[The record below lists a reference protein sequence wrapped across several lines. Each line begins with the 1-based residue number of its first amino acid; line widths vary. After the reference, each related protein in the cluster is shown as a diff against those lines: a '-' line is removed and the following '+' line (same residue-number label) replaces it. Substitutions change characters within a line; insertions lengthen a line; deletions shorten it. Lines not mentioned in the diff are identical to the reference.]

1 MWPQTIHTSTQHW
14 TDNNNYRTGHSSLK
28 FSRSK
33 SLLALLSTGTTEVM
47 GGWFSFS
54 SPPLI
59 EEWRKIPWGH
69 KERDLQYVEDYQP
82 HNEELRQLRI
92 LLYGPAGSGKSS
104 FVNSVDSLLQGR
116 ITRQALVDATSGDSF
131 TAEYRT
137 FNIQKGGPGTFYPFA
152 FTDIVGLQNGTN
164 RGVGVEDI
172 KQAMRGHVKD
182 GYNFNPLSTIS
193 EDDHSY
199 NKTPTLNDKVHVLVC
214 VVSANTVNLLSPET
228 AKKMR
233 DVRLKARDMDIPQLA
248 ILTKI
253 DDACLDVKRDIKNVY
268 MSKSL
273 KKKME
278 ELSTLLCIP
287 LNCIFPVK
295 NYHSEIYTDDDID
308 TLILNALR
316 PMIDSGEDLVNRL

>member
-59 EEWRKIPWGH
+59 EEWRKIPWGQ

-82 HNEELRQLRI
+82 HNDDLKQLRI
-92 LLYGPAGSGKSS
+92 LLYGPTGSGKSS
-104 FVNSVDSLLQGR
+104 FINSVDSLLRGKITGR
-116 ITRQALVDATSGDSF
+116 ALADAVSHESF
-131 TAEYRT
+131 TTEYKT
-137 FNIQKGGPGTFYPFA
+137 YKIQKGEPGTFYSFA
-152 FTDIVGLQNGTN
+152 FTDIMGLEKTDK
-164 RGVGVEDI
+164 GVGVEDI
-172 KQAMRGHVKD
+172 KQAMRGYIKD
-182 GYNFNPLSTIS
+182 GYYFKPNSTIS
-193 EDDHSY
+193 EDDRHY

-214 VVSANTVNLLSPET
+214 VIPANTVNLLSVET
-228 AKKMR
+228 VKKMR
-233 DVRLKARDMDIPQLA
+233 DVRLGARDMGIPQLA

-253 DDACLDVKRDIKNVY
+253 DEACPEVKRDIRNVY

-273 KKKME
+273 KKKIE
-278 ELSTLLCIP
+278 ELNVSLGIP

-308 TLILNALR
+308 TLILSALR
-316 PMIDSGEDLVNRL
+316 RMIDFGEDFVNNL